1 MIYRVRH
8 ATSYTYGSPVE
19 LASHVLHVTP
29 RDFPGQRVIWT
40 RLDCDPLPV
49 RRRAGADHF
58 GNRIFWLFHEAPHSR
73 FDVVATSEVEVLF
86 DPLPPVGLTPAWEDA
101 AALALQDS
109 DVSQYLFDGVMCPA
123 SAAAG
128 AYAAQ
133 SFPAGRPVL
142 EGLLDFNRRV
152 FSEFRFRSGVTSL
165 RTTIDEI
172 LTRREGVCQDF
183 THLMLSGLRR
193 LGLPARY
200 TSGYIRTRPAPGQ
213 KRRLGA
219 DVSHAWV
226 GVWLGPEHGWI
237 GLDPTNGIV
246 VRDEHVVLGW
256 GRDYADISPVRGLI
270 LGGGNDSL
278 RVGVD
283 LVPADEWDHDPALQ
297 ALGAVPPD
305 MEPGIV
311 A

>member
-8 ATSYTYGSPVE
+8 ATSYTYGRPVE

-29 RDFPGQRVIWT
+29 RDFPGQRVLWT

-49 RRRAGADHF
+49 RRREGTDHF
-58 GNRIFWLFHEAPHSR
+58 GNRIFWLFHEAPHDR
-73 FDVVATSEVEVLF
+73 FDIVSTSEVEVLF
-86 DPLPPVGLTPAWEDA
+86 DPLPPPEATPSWEDTAILA
-101 AALALQDS
+101 AQDP
-109 DVSQYLFDGVMCPA
+109 DASQYLFDGVMCATSPA
-123 SAAAG
+123 VG

-133 SFPAGRPVL
+133 SFPPGRTVL
-142 EGLLDFNRRV
+142 EGLLDLNRRV
-152 FSEFRFRSGVTSL
+152 FSEFRFRSGVSSL
-165 RTTIDEI
+165 RTTVADT
-172 LTRREGVCQDF
+172 LARKEGVCQDF
-183 THLMLSGLRR
+183 THLMLSGLRW

-200 TSGYIRTRPAPGQ
+200 TSGYIRTRPPPGQ

-226 GVWLGPEHGWI
+226 GAWLGPEYGWI

-270 LGGGNDSL
+270 LGGGGDTL

-283 LVPADEWDHDPALQ
+283 LVPADEWDRDPALQ
-297 ALGAVPPD
+297 ALGAVPPCP
-305 MEPGIV
+305 EPDIIT
-311 A
+311 

>member
-8 ATSYTYGSPVE
+8 ATSYTYGRPVE

-49 RRRAGADHF
+49 RRREGVDHF

-73 FDVVATSEVEVLF
+73 FDIVATSEVEVLF
-86 DPLPPVGLTPAWEDA
+86 DLPPPAEKSLPWEVVA
-101 AALALQDS
+101 TLAMQDP
-109 DVSQYLFDGVMCPA
+109 DVSQYLFDGAMCATSPA
-123 SAAAG
+123 VG
-128 AYAAQ
+128 AWVAQ
-133 SFPAGRPVL
+133 SFPAGRPVI
-142 EGLLDFNRRV
+142 EGLMDLNLRV
-152 FSEFRFRSGVTSL
+152 FREFRFRSGVTSF
-165 RTTIDEI
+165 RTTADEI
-172 LTRREGVCQDF
+172 LARKEGVCQDF
-183 THLMLSGLRR
+183 THLILSGLRW

-200 TSGYIRTRPAPGQ
+200 TSGYIRTRPLPGQ

-226 GVWLGPEHGWI
+226 GAWLGPDHGWI

-246 VRDEHVVLGW
+246 ARDEHVVLGW

-270 LGGGNDSL
+270 LGGGGDSL

-283 LVPADEWDHDPALQ
+283 LVPADEWDRDPALQ
-297 ALGAVPPD
+297 ALGAAPSRPD
-305 MEPGIV
+305 ADIS